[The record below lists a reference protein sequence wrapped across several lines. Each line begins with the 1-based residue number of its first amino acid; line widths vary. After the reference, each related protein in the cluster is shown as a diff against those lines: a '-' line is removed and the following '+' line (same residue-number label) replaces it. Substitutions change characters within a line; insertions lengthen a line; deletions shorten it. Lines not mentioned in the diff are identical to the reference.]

1 MDEIV
6 YWFKKIVKLLKEAIF
21 LVATIIAVVPF
32 LDIGT
37 KIFWIVILG
46 IILFVIAPSKA
57 GIFISTRSRK
67 IIYGYVIWIIIVTLI
82 TEVLIPSLQSL

>member
-6 YWFKKIVKLLKEAIF
+6 DWFKKTIKLLKEAIF

-32 LDIGT
+32 LDIGI
-37 KIFWIVILG
+37 KIFWILVLG

-67 IIYGYVIWIIIVTLI
+67 IIYGYVTWVIIVTLI
-82 TEVLIPSLQSL
+82 TEVLIPSL